1 MNIRKII
8 HKIIVLDSPFY
19 KFLKSLFYHSKN
31 KKYLNYNLKNDLEY
45 NEDLLSGLELDVK
58 FIKSILIKY
67 GLNYDDQELSW
78 HYHLFAGFKRRF
90 EERNTNIDKILEIG
104 TFNGE
109 FTNFLSEIFPD
120 AEVISIDLDEKNHS
134 FTSSY
139 DREDSKKLIK
149 FLEIR
154 KNNLDNKNIKFIQMS
169 SLELENNFK
178 NKSFDLIWIDGDH
191 FNPQVTIDIFQCLK
205 LIKKNGVICVDD
217 VLKDDEILKK
227 GDNKWQK
234 LRREYVSGD
243 SFKTLEYFNNL
254 GYLKTSYLLK
264 RVSRRN
270 LDVKKFISISSLKD
284 LTSINL

>member
-1 MNIRKII
+1 MEKIFVKILKI
-8 HKIIVLDSPFY
+8 HPPSYRI
-19 KFLKSLFYHSKN
+19 LKSIYSHLKGR
-31 KKYLNYNLKNDLEY
+31 KYLNYNLENDLKY
-45 NEDLLSGLELDVK
+45 NEDLLSSLELDVK

-67 GLNYDDQELSW
+67 DLNYDDKKLSW
-78 HYHLFAGFKRRF
+78 HYHLFAGFKRRC
-90 EERNTNIDKILEIG
+90 ENRNINVDKILEIG

-120 AEVISIDLDEKNHS
+120 AEVISIDLDEKKHA

-169 SLELENNFK
+169 SLELENIFK

-191 FNPQVTIDIFQCLK
+191 LNPQVTIDIFQCLK
-205 LIKKNGVICVDD
+205 LIKKNGFICVDD
-217 VLKDDEILKK
+217 ILKDDAILKK
-227 GDNKWQK
+227 GVNKK
-234 LRREYVSGD
+234 YISCD

-254 GYLKTSYLLK
+254 EYLKTSYLLK

-270 LDVKKFISISSLKD
+270 LDSKKFISISSLKD
-284 LTSINL
+284 FI

>member
-120 AEVISIDLDEKNHS
+120 AEVISIDLDDESHA
-134 FTSSY
+134 FTLSY
-139 DREDSKKLIK
+139 GREEEKKLIK

-178 NKSFDLIWIDGDH
+178 NESFDLIWIDGDH
-191 FNPQVTIDIFQCLK
+191 LNPQVTIDIFQCLK
-205 LIKKNGVICVDD
+205 LIKKNGMICVDD
-217 VLKDDEILKK
+217 VIKDDEILKENV
-227 GDNKWQK
+227 NK
-234 LRREYVSGD
+234 EYLSSE

-254 GYLKTSYLLK
+254 EYLKTSYFLK
-264 RVSRRN
+264 RVTRRN
-270 LDVKKFISISSLKD
+270 IDGKKFISVSSLKD
-284 LTSINL
+284 FI